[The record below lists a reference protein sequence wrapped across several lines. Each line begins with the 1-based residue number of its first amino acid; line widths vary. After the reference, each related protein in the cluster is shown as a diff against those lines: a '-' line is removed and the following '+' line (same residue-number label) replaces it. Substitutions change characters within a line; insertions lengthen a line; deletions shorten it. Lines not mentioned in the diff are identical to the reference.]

1 MSAIDPA
8 SAVRPDWWTDDT
20 YLHLAALE
28 NGALP
33 GRGLLESE
41 ENHPTLPV
49 LKCLINAVWWLG
61 KTGGGEERAELSAE
75 ALSIAEHN
83 AVSAARA
90 ARRSLSFLI
99 DRARDDEDARDERS
113 CERDEDY
120 GTPPARL
127 IEATFTVRL
136 PGFSGDTVS
145 GRIHV
150 SEDGTLTVQGC
161 GPLADLDLLGRLDAR
176 EVIDA
181 VEHLVTRQVERPLP
195 GPTSTARAD
204 S

>member
-8 SAVRPDWWTDDT
+8 SAIRPGWWTDDT

-28 NGALP
+28 DGALP

-41 ENHPTLPV
+41 QNHPTLPV
-49 LKCLINAVWWLG
+49 LESLIRAVWWLG
-61 KTGGGEERAELSAE
+61 KTGGGEERAETSAE
-75 ALSIAEHN
+75 ALRVVEHH
-83 AVSAARA
+83 AVAAARA

-99 DRARDDEDARDERS
+99 DRTMDDEEAEFERS
-113 CERDEDY
+113 CERDENY

-127 IEATFTVRL
+127 TDATFTVRL

-150 SEDGTLTVQGC
+150 SGEGMLTVQGC
-161 GPLADLDLLGRLDAR
+161 GPLADLDLLGRLGAR

-181 VEHLVTRQVERPLP
+181 IEHLVTRQAERPLP
-195 GPTSTARAD
+195 GPTSTAPAD

>member
-1 MSAIDPA
+1 VSAIDPA
-8 SAVRPDWWTDDT
+8 SAIRPDWWTDDT

-28 NGALP
+28 DGALP

-41 ENHPTLPV
+41 QNHPTLPV
-49 LKCLINAVWWLG
+49 LEYLIKAVWWLG
-61 KTGGGEERAELSAE
+61 KTGGGEERAELHEE
-75 ALSIAEHN
+75 ALRIVGHH
-83 AVSAARA
+83 AVAAARA
-90 ARRSLSFLI
+90 ARRSLSLLI
-99 DRARDDEDARDERS
+99 DRTMDDEEAEFERS
-113 CERDEDY
+113 CEHDENY

-127 IEATFTVRL
+127 TDATFTVRL

-150 SEDGTLTVQGC
+150 SEEGTLTVQGC

-181 VEHLVTRQVERPLP
+181 VENLVLRQVQRPFP
-195 GPTSTARAD
+195 GSTSTPRAD